1 MSKASHH
8 HRFRPLMWAAIGI
21 SFAAVTMA
29 TVLRLDPRI
38 AGYVVGGLI
47 VVCLAVCV
55 LAYWLDARTGRT
67 SRQMLDDLSQRK
79 PKGVRR

>member
-8 HRFRPLMWAAIGI
+8 YRFRPLMWTAIGL
-21 SFAAVTMA
+21 SFVAVAMA
-29 TVLRLDPRI
+29 TVLNLDPRI

-55 LAYWLDARTGRT
+55 FAYWLDARTGRV
-67 SRQMLDDLSQRK
+67 SRQMLDELSQRNA
-79 PKGVRR
+79 KGV